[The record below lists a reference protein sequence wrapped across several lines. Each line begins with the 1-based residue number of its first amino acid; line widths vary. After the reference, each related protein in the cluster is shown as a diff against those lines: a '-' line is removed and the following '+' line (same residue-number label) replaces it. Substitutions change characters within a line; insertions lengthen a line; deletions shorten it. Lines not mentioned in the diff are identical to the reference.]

1 MTVISTCCSEAEWF
15 KVVLQGMLLSKN
27 SNNTLAAEVVL
38 KQLVTTP
45 FSGKFSVICQH
56 SAPIQSSNYAQK
68 YSHAYWSNVITRC
81 CRPFQVQ
88 AQGCHSISMDQR
100 LQKPYMEERYKTQVV
115 PVSNSLLL
123 STEQLSNQICL
134 VVWKKN
140 LILWDRIVSRLIFQM
155 VITTLF
161 A

>member
-1 MTVISTCCSEAEWF
+1 
-15 KVVLQGMLLSKN
+15 MLLSKN

-115 PVSNSLLL
+115 PVGNFMQATLLL
-123 STEQLSNQICL
+123 FTKQLSNQI
-134 VVWKKN
+134 WKKN
-140 LILWDRIVSRLIFQM
+140 LILETEEIQD
-155 VITTLF
+155 
-161 A
+161 